1 MDQPLVTPLTLDEY
15 RLRIGQEI
23 GVSRWMTIDQSRINA
38 FADVTEDHQFI
49 HTDPV
54 AAAKTGFGGTIAHGY
69 LTLSLLS
76 AMAADAMPPI
86 TGTAMS
92 VNYGM
97 NSLRFLSPVRSGKRV
112 RGRFTLQGGAARSAG
127 QWRSTIHVSVEIEG
141 EAKPALVA
149 EWVTILFVP

>member
-1 MDQPLVTPLTLDEY
+1 MTPITLDEY
-15 RLRIGQEI
+15 GARIGQEI
-23 GVSRWMTIDQSRINA
+23 GVSRWMTIDQSRIDA

-54 AAAKTGFGGTIAHGY
+54 AAAETGFGGTIAHGY

-112 RGRFTLQGGAARSAG
+112 RGRFKLQEVAARSAG
-127 QWRSTIHVSVEIEG
+127 QWRSTIDVSVEIEG

-149 EWVTILFVP
+149 EWVTIIFVS